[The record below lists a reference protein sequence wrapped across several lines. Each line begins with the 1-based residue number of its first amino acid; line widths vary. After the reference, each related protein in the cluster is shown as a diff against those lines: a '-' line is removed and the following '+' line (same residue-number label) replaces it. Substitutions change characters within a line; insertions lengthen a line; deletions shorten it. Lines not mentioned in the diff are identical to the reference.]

1 MMTIPKP
8 TPAEMREDLYNTL
21 LDLCGDVLLLDCLL
35 FPEETA
41 NRPGLWEPQA
51 VRAEACRCLASY
63 IQQHAKDT
71 AVVAAGLTARP

>member
-1 MMTIPKP
+1 MTLPER
-8 TPAEMREDLYNTL
+8 TPEELREELHDTL

-35 FPEETA
+35 FPEETE

-63 IQQHAKDT
+63 IQQHTKDM
-71 AVVAAGLTARP
+71 AVIARGLSI